1 MICLKSI
8 RGGVSM
14 YRFKTSGVCSKE
26 ITFDIEGDIIKN
38 VNFLGGCPGNLLG
51 IKSLVEGKKIDDV
64 IKKLKGISC
73 GGKST
78 SCPDQLS
85 KALELYK
92 EKIKHS
98 A

>member
-1 MICLKSI
+1 
-8 RGGVSM
+8 M

-26 ITFDIEGDIIKN
+26 ITFEIENDTIKS
-38 VNFLGGCPGNLLG
+38 VDFLGGCPGNLLG
-51 IKSLVEGKKIDDV
+51 IKSLVEGHTVDDV
-64 IKKLKGISC
+64 IEKLKGISC

-92 EKIKHS
+92 TKKEQS